1 MGKVLIID
9 EAYGL
14 NSRDT
19 ASDSF
24 KTAVIDTLVA
34 EVQAVP
40 GDDRCVLLLGYE
52 DKLTDMFQNVN
63 PGLSRRF
70 AIEDPF
76 RFEDF
81 DLTQL
86 QSILELKLK
95 DQDLYAPQKALTIA
109 MEVLDRARMLPNFSN
124 AGEVN
129 NLLDKAKQNYLCR
142 HAKLPPSE
150 RLYEGI
156 LEPVDF
162 DSNLNRIHEDTCR
175 TYLENK
181 VANGIIDLLEGYQ
194 RMAIAAKALGHDPRE
209 SIPTRFVFK
218 GPPG

>member
-19 ASDSF
+19 SSDSF

-40 GDDRCVLLLGYE
+40 GDDRCVLVLGYE
-52 DKLTDMFQNVN
+52 DKLTEMFQNVN

-95 DQDLYAPQKALTIA
+95 DHDLYAPPKAFTIA
-109 MEVLDRARMLPNFSN
+109 MEVLHRARMRPNFSN

-129 NLLDKAKQNYLCR
+129 NLLDKAKQNYLYR
-142 HAKLPPSE
+142 HAKQPPSE

-162 DSNLNRIHEDTCR
+162 DSNFNRIHEATCR
-175 TYLENK
+175 IYLENK
-181 VANGIIDLLEGYQ
+181 VANGSLTCWRVIKEWLSQL
-194 RMAIAAKALGHDPRE
+194 KP
-209 SIPTRFVFK
+209 
-218 GPPG
+218 